1 MFPLLT
7 LAKAICTLFHLTYMN
22 LNWIDAQKTNQGA
35 PYPCAAVEGQLSPQT
50 LRFIKRSSLP
60 S

>member
-22 LNWIDAQKTNQGA
+22 LNWIDAQKTNQGV
-35 PYPCAAVEGQLSPQT
+35 CAAVEGQLSPQT
-50 LRFIKRSSLP
+50 LRFIKRSSFP